1 MFQPSGFHAPAT
13 PARIVIV
20 RIERM
25 NQPAAQAQRPAPSQL
40 PAEPQYVLALDQGTS
55 SSRAILFDHA
65 GNVVRLAQREFR
77 QYYPHPGH
85 VEHDPYEIWQSQL
98 AVAHTV
104 LADAGIG
111 ASQVRAIGITN
122 QRETTVLWD
131 RKTGEPVGRALVWQ
145 DRRTAPMCE
154 ALQAAGHGELF
165 REKTGLVIDAYFS
178 GTKLR
183 WMLDNIE
190 GARARAQ
197 RGELA
202 FGTVD
207 SWLIWQLTDGARH
220 VTDVSNASRTML
232 FNIHSFEWDDAL
244 LALLDIPHALLPE
257 VVPSSGEV
265 ARTSARLFGMPI
277 PIAGIAGDQQAAT
290 FGQACLVPGMAK
302 NTYGTGCFLLMNTG
316 AQPVTS
322 HNRLLTTI
330 GWQYRGQTQYCL
342 EGGVFMGGATIQW
355 LRDGLKIIQ
364 SAPEAEALARQCD
377 DSGGVVL
384 VPAFAGLGAPHW
396 DAFARGTLVG
406 MTRGTGRPQIARAAL
421 ESIALQSVDVLEA
434 MQKDAGIALA
444 ELRVDGGASRS
455 DLLMQMQ
462 ADLLGT
468 PVVRP
473 RVTETTALGAAYLA
487 GLATGYWSDPVQIAQ
502 QWQVE
507 RRFEPN
513 LSADQRGHRLARWHR
528 AVERARDWAREDDAG
543 AGHG

>member
-1 MFQPSGFHAPAT
+1 MTHNPN
-13 PARIVIV
+13 
-20 RIERM
+20 E
-25 NQPAAQAQRPAPSQL
+25 
-40 PAEPQYVLALDQGTS
+40 YVLALDQGTS

-65 GNVVRLAQREFR
+65 GNVVRIAQREFR

-98 AVAHTV
+98 AVAHAV
-104 LADAGIG
+104 LNDAGVSATQI
-111 ASQVRAIGITN
+111 RAIGITN
-122 QRETTVLWD
+122 QRETAVLWD

-154 ALQAAGHGELF
+154 ALQADGHEALF
-165 REKTGLVIDAYFS
+165 RDKTGLVIDAYFS

-183 WMLDNIE
+183 WMLDNYDD
-190 GARARAQ
+190 ARARAE

-220 VTDVSNASRTML
+220 VTDVSNAARTML

-244 LALLDIPHALLPE
+244 LALLDIPRSLLPE

-265 ARTSARLFGMPI
+265 ALTAPRLFGTGI
-277 PIAGIAGDQQAAT
+277 RIAGIAGDQQAAT
-290 FGQACLVPGMAK
+290 FGQACLSPGMAK

-316 AQPVTS
+316 SQPVTS

-330 GWQYRGQTQYCL
+330 GWQLGGATPAQRTTQYCL

-355 LRDGLKIIQ
+355 LRDGLQIIQ
-364 SAPEAEALARQCD
+364 SAPEVEPLARQCD
-377 DSGGVVL
+377 DTGGVVL

-396 DAFARGTLVG
+396 DAFARGTLIG
-406 MTRGTGRPQIARAAL
+406 LTRGTGRPQIARAAL
-421 ESIALQSVDVLEA
+421 EAIALQSVDVLTA
-434 MQKDAGIALA
+434 MQKDSGIALA

-487 GLATGYWSDPVQIAQ
+487 GLATGYWSDEAELAS
-502 QWQVE
+502 QWQME
-507 RRFEPN
+507 HRFEPN
-513 LSADQRGHRLARWHR
+513 LSADARAAQLARWHR
-528 AVERARDWAREDDAG
+528 AVERSRDWARDDAG
-543 AGHG
+543 

>member
-1 MFQPSGFHAPAT
+1 MTDSTT
-13 PARIVIV
+13 PARGEYI
-20 RIERM
+20 
-25 NQPAAQAQRPAPSQL
+25 
-40 PAEPQYVLALDQGTS
+40 LALDQGTS

-65 GNVVRLAQREFR
+65 GNVVRIAQREFR
-77 QYYPHPGH
+77 QYYPQPGH

-98 AVAHTV
+98 AVAHEV
-104 LADAGIG
+104 LNGAGVSAGQI
-111 ASQVRAIGITN
+111 RAIGITN
-122 QRETTVLWD
+122 QRETAVLWD
-131 RKTGEPVGRALVWQ
+131 RRTGEPVGRALVWQ

-154 ALQAAGHGELF
+154 ALQRDGHGERF
-165 REKTGLVIDAYFS
+165 RAKTGLVIDAYFS

-183 WMLDNIE
+183 WMLDHYD
-190 GARARAQ
+190 GARERAA

-232 FNIHSFEWDDAL
+232 FNIHEFRWDDEL
-244 LALLDIPHALLPE
+244 LALLDIPRSLLPD

-265 ARTSARLFGMPI
+265 ARTSQRVFGAEL

-290 FGQACLVPGMAK
+290 FGQACLSPGMAK

-316 AQPVTS
+316 SAPVVS
-322 HNRLLTTI
+322 QNRLLTTI
-330 GWQYRGQTQYCL
+330 GWQLGAGSGGTGQGPAQGTAQGTAQASTQYCL

-355 LRDGLKIIQ
+355 LRDGLQIIQ
-364 SAPEAEALARQCD
+364 SAPEVEPLARQCD
-377 DSGGVVL
+377 DTGGVVL

-396 DAFARGTLVG
+396 DAFARGTLIG
-406 MTRGTGRPQIARAAL
+406 ITRGTGRPQIARAAL
-421 ESIALQSVDVLEA
+421 EAIALQSVDVLDA

-468 PVVRP
+468 AVVRP

-487 GLATGYWSDPVQIAQ
+487 GLACGFWRDQQELAS
-502 QWQVE
+502 QWQIE
-507 RRFEPN
+507 QRFEPR
-513 LSADQRGHRLARWHR
+513 LSADARESQLARWHR
-528 AVERARDWAREDDAG
+528 AVERARDWARDDAASASASP
-543 AGHG
+543 AG